1 MPLLAVQNLMSTRV
15 TDDPIATLWHYL
27 CGHMLDW
34 AEAPG
39 GLLAWRRST
48 HRGVQWLDN
57 IQFPRHQKRYIFS
70 PDFEI
75 RHDTAFE
82 QTIRGCANQPRKDP
96 TWISEE
102 YILAMIDL
110 FEMGY
115 AHSFEAW
122 QNGHLVGG
130 MFGVQLGS
138 MMSCDSMFHTVSNA
152 SKACYGQ
159 MLVHLRQRG
168 FRLVDTNGVAKH
180 QVKYG
185 EEWIPQ
191 WWFEKLIFEC
201 LEESPT
207 LDDDAPPPPP
217 LPRKLRALLPFLRL
231 RRGLARR
238 VLGRAG

>member
-1 MPLLAVQNLMSTRV
+1 MPLLAVGNLMSARV
-15 TDDPIATLWHYL
+15 IDDPIATLWHYL

-34 AEAPG
+34 AGPVG
-39 GLLAWRRST
+39 GELAWKRMS

-82 QTIRGCANQPRKDP
+82 ATIRGCALQPRGEP

-102 YILAMIDL
+102 YIQAMTQL
-110 FEMGY
+110 FEMGH

-122 QNGHLVGG
+122 QDGKLVGG
-130 MFGVQLGS
+130 VFGVQLGS
-138 MMSCDSMFHTVSNA
+138 MMTCDSMFHTVSNA
-152 SKACYGQ
+152 SKAAYGQ
-159 MLVHLRQRG
+159 MLVHLRDRG

-201 LEESPT
+201 LEEAPT
-207 LDDDAPPPPP
+207 LDDDAPEPPPF
-217 LPRKLRALLPFLRL
+217 PRRLRALMQLLKL